1 MTLSCPTTLAN
12 DDDDDDR
19 ARRVPLLSEREKE
32 VLVAYV
38 TLPTTRDVARTLHVE
53 PCTVS
58 THLARIRG
66 KYARV
71 GRPVSS
77 KTWTVIRALQDGFVT
92 LDELRDCPEGPGDS
106 PE

>member
-1 MTLSCPTTLAN
+1 MTLSCTTALS
-12 DDDDDDR
+12 DDDGELDR
-19 ARRVPLLSEREKE
+19 RIPTLSEREKE

-38 TLPTTRDVARTLHVE
+38 TLPTARDVARALHVE

-58 THLARIRG
+58 THLSRIRG

-92 LDELRDCPEGPGDS
+92 LDELRDVPEDRWDDS
-106 PE
+106 E